1 VSEAAVAKFIG
12 AIAIHMPRHRAE
24 TDAEKA
30 TEKLWFKDMVAMFK
44 NYSDSVLERAATR
57 IVRSESKDRRFPL
70 PAACMKACEEIIKL
84 DRAEAT
90 PRLDD
95 KSRAPAQMQ
104 SEYDRKYANADW
116 LITQSPMGKQA
127 AREGWILSLHDFIR
141 QNDRLPVE
149 KHEIDRCKASAK
161 GFDEAFA
168 KCVRGEAGML
178 SKSLLGLG
186 EAMLKRRHKLEDM
199 ILHGVIRERN
209 TGSHRKARDWI
220 EAGGDVP

>member
-24 TDAEKA
+24 TEAEKA

-127 AREGWILSLHDFIR
+127 AREGWILSLHDYIR
-141 QNDRLPVE
+141 QHDRLPVE
-149 KHEIDRCKASAK
+149 KHEIEWCKDSAR
-161 GFDEAFA
+161 GFDKAYEE
-168 KCVRGEAGML
+168 VLNGRGGVL
-178 SKSLLGLG
+178 CKSLEGLG
-186 EAMLKRRHKLEDM
+186 DTMLKRRYKLTDM
-199 ILHGVIRERN
+199 VLGVQ
-209 TGSHRKARDWI
+209 K
-220 EAGGDVP
+220 